1 VASPGNLD
9 DLGKDFQQSFAGV
22 KNQNSL
28 TAPDPLCKGLSV
40 AAPDYHHRNSDRS
53 HAGGTL
59 ERAHHRRLIHEA
71 EANLSTEIHEN
82 QVEINQGMQA
92 LRTNEQH
99 LKQMVALIH
108 KLQQNRATPVGNI
121 SFSWTL
127 DELHATSWNTA
138 GATGALAYMDSGE
151 VKRYTRVYDLQHEF
165 MAVQNR
171 AFDSIV
177 AVYGLST
184 LLQKDTR
191 KLGDSELSHAES
203 VLGLALANAGA
214 VEGVENS
221 LSEEYTKLL
230 QKR

>member
-1 VASPGNLD
+1 MEIHPPHAIHSV
-9 DLGKDFQQSFAGV
+9 KDFLVQL
-22 KNQNSL
+22 L
-28 TAPDPLCKGLSV
+28 TITIGILIALTLE
-40 AAPDYHHRNSDRS
+40 
-53 HAGGTL
+53 GTL
-59 ERAHHRRLIHEA
+59 EWEHHRRLVHEA

-82 QVEINQGMQA
+82 QVELKQGMQA
-92 LRTNEQH
+92 LGTNEQQ

-138 GATGALAYMDSGE
+138 GATGARAYMDYGE
-151 VKRYTRVYDLQHEF
+151 VKRYTRVYDLQQEF

-177 AVYGLST
+177 AVYSLST

-191 KLGDSELSHAES
+191 KLADSELSHAES

-214 VEGVENS
+214 VESVENS
-221 LSEEYTKLL
+221 LNEEYTKLL